1 MEERRV
7 SGQGNEDRLAPLLG
21 GLKGFPCEFRT
32 DLGSFDRQSRK
43 EDLCRYDDQDVAA
56 APEMIYGVLS
66 LMPWG
71 LVVIVTIEYVLVMLQ
86 ADNDGEGGT
95 LSLMALA

>member
-1 MEERRV
+1 
-7 SGQGNEDRLAPLLG
+7 
-21 GLKGFPCEFRT
+21 
-32 DLGSFDRQSRK
+32 
-43 EDLCRYDDQDVAA
+43 
-56 APEMIYGVLS
+56 MIYGVLS